1 MRMNNRYDE
10 IMELPHHVSK
20 TRPQMPLS
28 DRAAQ
33 FAPFAA
39 LTGYDSA
46 IKETGRLTD
55 ERIELDEEALTAL
68 DRKYQLLMDTLDDA
82 PEVTII
88 YFQPDERKAGG
99 QYVSATGTVKKVDTL
114 AGESSCRTAQGF
126 RWTAS
131 MTCAFS
137 FGNHGAVVKD
147 PHNWK
152 MAEMRFR
159 ISAIQRVKKPRRVC
173 RPQTAKKYNHF
184 LSRHVRERK
193 YFSGCQC
200 GICPS

>member
-10 IMELPHHVSK
+10 IINLPRHVSK

-55 ERIELDEEALTAL
+55 ERIELDEEALAAL
-68 DRKYQLLMDTLDDA
+68 DRKYQLLMDALDDA

-99 QYVSATGTVKKVDTL
+99 QYVSATGTVKKVDT
-114 AGESSCRTAQGF
+114 
-126 RWTAS
+126 
-131 MTCAFS
+131 
-137 FGNHGAVVKD
+137 FGRRILLQDGTRIPLDSVYD
-147 PHNWK
+147 L
-152 MAEMRFR
+152 RF
-159 ISAIQRVKKPRRVC
+159 
-173 RPQTAKKYNHF
+173 
-184 LSRHVRERK
+184 
-193 YFSGCQC
+193 
-200 GICPS
+200 

>member
-10 IMELPHHVSK
+10 IMGLPHHVST

-46 IKETGRLTD
+46 IKETGRLTN

-68 DRKYQLLMDTLDDA
+68 DRKYQLLIEALDDA

-99 QYVSATGTVKKVDTL
+99 QYVSATGTVKKVDT
-114 AGESSCRTAQGF
+114 
-126 RWTAS
+126 
-131 MTCAFS
+131 
-137 FGNHGAVVKD
+137 FGRRILLQDGTRIPLDSVYD
-147 PHNWK
+147 L
-152 MAEMRFR
+152 RF
-159 ISAIQRVKKPRRVC
+159 
-173 RPQTAKKYNHF
+173 
-184 LSRHVRERK
+184 
-193 YFSGCQC
+193 
-200 GICPS
+200 